1 MYVAGT
7 LGRSARLSLASQAV
21 LLLRAAVF
29 AARPLLGRA
38 LRLAYAG
45 AVALALFVPTL
56 GVWLLGALLPPGR
69 AIRAVERAFL
79 RFALRLSGFRL
90 AVTGHEHLAGPGPFV
105 LACNHASYAD
115 IAALESLL
123 PHDFLFVAKREIL
136 GWPLVGNF
144 IRKSGHL
151 TVERFDARES
161 AADASKLAQAI
172 QSGHSVL
179 VFPEGTF
186 TPSAGLRPFR
196 LGAFKTAAETDTPV
210 VPLALRGTRRALRD
224 GSWIPRPGR
233 IELRILPPVR
243 PGGTEWRQLLEL
255 RDRVASAVAENCGEP
270 RLDILA
276 GGPVRG

>member
-1 MYVAGT
+1 
-7 LGRSARLSLASQAV
+7 
-21 LLLRAAVF
+21 
-29 AARPLLGRA
+29 
-38 LRLAYAG
+38 
-45 AVALALFVPTL
+45 
-56 GVWLLGALLPPGR
+56 
-69 AIRAVERAFL
+69 
-79 RFALRLSGFRL
+79 
-90 AVTGHEHLAGPGPFV
+90 
-105 LACNHASYAD
+105 
-115 IAALESLL
+115 
-123 PHDFLFVAKREIL
+123 
-136 GWPLVGNF
+136 
-144 IRKSGHL
+144 
-151 TVERFDARES
+151 
-161 AADASKLAQAI
+161 
-172 QSGHSVL
+172 VL